1 MYWEKRH
8 EVAVQKEELRCYG
21 WVVWNCVRRFDER
34 GHRRF
39 DGWHRGYAGN
49 DDDGGDGD
57 DDGCSGV
64 WEMVCR

>member
-21 WVVWNCVRRFDER
+21 WVVGNCVRRLDEKS
-34 GHRRF
+34 GHRF
-39 DGWHRGYAGN
+39 DGRHRGYGEN

-57 DDGCSGV
+57 DGCSGV
-64 WEMVCR
+64 WKMVCR